1 MDAILQIVN
10 FRLKVVVPQD
20 NEVLKK
26 MRYNTEAVMQKPRHG
41 TILVDGKWVD
51 CSFYDWKSVCADAP
65 VAGPAV
71 IEDDTTTCYIP
82 RGWTGRLQANEQ

>member
-1 MDAILQIVN
+1 
-10 FRLKVVVPQD
+10 
-20 NEVLKK
+20 
-26 MRYNTEAVMQKPRHG
+26 MRYYTEAVLQKPRHG

-71 IEDDTTTCYIP
+71 IEDDTTTC
-82 RGWTGRLQANEQ
+82 